1 MISMPMVVLFWSQV
15 GRNQR
20 DWDSEISTQVEIT
33 LHEMYDIKA
42 VAMSPMSRHKSP
54 RWESLSTQDVSFT
67 KDKSL

>member
-1 MISMPMVVLFWSQV
+1 MQMVVLFWSQV
-15 GRNQR
+15 GRNQS

-33 LHEMYDIKA
+33 LHEMYEIKA
-42 VAMSPMSRHKSP
+42 VAMSPMSRESP